1 MSMRLSEIHPSLV
14 HFPITLI
21 PLAIGADA
29 VGNATGNR
37 KLNYVGKLAIA
48 GAAISA
54 SVAGIFGL
62 IAQEEVSLDEEGE
75 QVLRTHR
82 TLNVGLLG
90 ALTTMAVVRSSR
102 KRPSAGYLLVGFS
115 VLAVTFFSAYLG
127 GKLVYDHGAGVKRV
141 GVGARDQ
148 EITPRN
154 TVRAATQAA
163 KDLGRGVKH
172 AAEDARH
179 GDFLPAL
186 KPRKWWS

>member
-14 HFPITLI
+14 HFPITLL

-37 KLNYVGKLAIA
+37 KLNYVGKVAIA

-62 IAQEEVSLDEEGE
+62 IAQEEVSLDDPGQ

-90 ALTTMAVVRSSR
+90 VLTTMAVVRSSR
-102 KRPSAGYLLVGFS
+102 RRPSAGYLLAGFS
-115 VLAVTFFSAYLG
+115 ALAVTFFSAYLG

-141 GVGARDQ
+141 GVGTRDP

-154 TVRAATQAA
+154 TVLAATQAA

>member
-14 HFPITLI
+14 HFP
-21 PLAIGADA
+21 LALLPIA
-29 VGNATGNR
+29 VGTDTIGNVTGNR
-37 KLNYVGKLAIA
+37 KLNYAGKLAIA

-54 SVAGIFGL
+54 SVAGVFGL

-75 QVLRTHR
+75 KVLHTHR
-82 TLNVGLLG
+82 TLNIATLG
-90 ALTTMAVVRSSR
+90 VLTAMAVVRAAKR
-102 KRPSAGYLLVGFS
+102 KPSTAYLLTGFS
-115 VLAVTFFSAYLG
+115 ALAVTLFSAYLG

-141 GVGARDQ
+141 GVGTPDP

-154 TVRAATQAA
+154 SVIAAAQAA
-163 KDLGRGVKH
+163 KDLGRGIKH
-172 AAEDARH
+172 TAEDARH